1 MYYRDEDPNR
11 TGSPD
16 ECFNSFMS
24 DITGGRSDDIRDYE
38 KRPLLPIPTQED
50 LDYEKAQAAE
60 HKKQV
65 DYFVKAQIAQYP
77 TSAEQRDKMYAMH
90 GFEVES

>member
-16 ECFNSFMS
+16 DCFNSFMR
-24 DITGGRSDDIRDYE
+24 DITGRDGDDLDFYD
-38 KRPLLPIPTQED
+38 KRPLLPMPTQED
-50 LDYEKAQAAE
+50 LDYKKAQAAE

-65 DYFVKAQIAQYP
+65 DYFVKAQIDLYCKDK
-77 TSAEQRDKMYAMH
+77 EQRDKMYAMN
-90 GFEVES
+90 GFDVES